1 MTRGHGLLSRTA
13 RAFTRLDSI
22 VTVVDAKH
30 ILAQL
35 DDSHEA
41 VEQIAFADTI
51 LLNKI
56 DLLSP
61 EELDAVEAR
70 LRVFSRFARLHR
82 TRNCAVPLTK
92 VLDRR
97 AFDLDRI
104 LEIDPGFLG
113 EDDHGHDAAIA
124 SVSLVEERQ
133 LDFERVNLWLMRLLR
148 DRGPDILS
156 CKGILSI
163 AGEDEQFSFKAST

>member
-1 MTRGHGLLSRTA
+1 VTRGHGLLSRTA

-30 ILAQL
+30 LLAQL

-70 LRVFSRFARLHR
+70 LRRIGCVADSGRRRGFRRPRHLAEA
-82 TRNCAVPLTK
+82 CASFLGAGPDGFGNAAIGAGTAAGHASVIDLE
-92 VLDRR
+92 RR
-97 AFDLDRI
+97 A
-104 LEIDPGFLG
+104 
-113 EDDHGHDAAIA
+113 
-124 SVSLVEERQ
+124 V
-133 LDFERVNLWLMRLLR
+133 LR
-148 DRGPDILS
+148 P
-156 CKGILSI
+156 
-163 AGEDEQFSFKAST
+163 